1 MFIWGKSCGK
11 IYKEERINIMN
22 PSPIPPLITS
32 QEILFKMKTHLTR
45 VPFDQN
51 ADYKSGFLYRAC
63 FHFASNAQSI
73 H

>member
-22 PSPIPPLITS
+22 PSPIPPLIAS

-45 VPFDQN
+45 VPFEQN
-51 ADYKSGFLYRAC
+51 AD
-63 FHFASNAQSI
+63 
-73 H
+73 